1 MVRTI
6 STSKMKTFFLLL
18 IALLASVILFKTDA
32 SAGTADNT
40 YYNTGILT
48 YNEETRATLWP
59 KGTVIVMTPTDDK
72 MYIGTEAENL
82 IINGTVKTIAI
93 PGVGSSSIGAAAFA
107 KHIADIRNE
116 YVAGITV
123 GYGDASI
130 YTEGTQGYFI
140 GRSSNIAGTYYYEPA
155 SAKLAD
161 LYARGA
167 RPSLLVGHSKG
178 DMDVANALYKMYNEG
193 HQSWY
198 QGVRVV
204 TFGCGVYVPAG
215 VGTFNQYLG
224 NLDTLGTSNTVSYRN
239 LTWVYGRYHT
249 TNPFYW
255 ATYMPIDWYLEP

>member
-1 MVRTI
+1 MVQAI
-6 STSKMKTFFLLL
+6 KESKIKSIMILLA
-18 IALLASVILFKTDA
+18 ALLSSIILFATDA
-32 SAGTADNT
+32 FAGTADNT
-40 YYNTGILT
+40 YYNTGLLT
-48 YNEETRATLWP
+48 YTETVNATAWP
-59 KGTVIVMTPTDDK
+59 KGTVIVMTPTDNQ

-82 IINGTVKTIAI
+82 ILNGTCDIISI

-107 KHIADIRNE
+107 KHIAVAKNQ
-116 YVAGITV
+116 YVAGIVV
-123 GYGDASI
+123 GYGDGSI

-215 VGTFNQYLG
+215 VGVFEQYLG
-224 NLDTLGTSNTVSYRN
+224 NLDNLGISNTVSYRN
-239 LTWVYGRYHT
+239 LTWVYGAYHT
-249 TNPFYW
+249 TNPFYY
-255 ATYMPIDWYLEP
+255 ATYMPIEWYV